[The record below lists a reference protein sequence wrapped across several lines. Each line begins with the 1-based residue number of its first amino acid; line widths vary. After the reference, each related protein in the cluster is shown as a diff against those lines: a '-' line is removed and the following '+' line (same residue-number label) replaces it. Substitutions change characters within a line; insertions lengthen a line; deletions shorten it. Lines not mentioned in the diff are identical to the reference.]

1 MNLDERLRAHTLPYL
16 AALFGCCIEE
26 AWDRPATWQTF
37 DDGTGKDKS
46 LARVFHGSIREWV
59 ETMES
64 LNRSGAAI
72 CLAVNGTD
80 LHGRQKGNVL
90 FPRAVWADVDLK
102 SATQE
107 FRMECLPLRPSMLC
121 FTGHGHHVYWLFND
135 QAPFTE
141 TSKVAF
147 EHDLRRI
154 QAFLAPFGADPKV
167 CQVQAVLRVPGF
179 FNRKR
184 PPYPLVELVHADPA
198 HVVSIDQLRDAFPG
212 ASPTGGKD
220 QPLAC
225 SQAPASVDQNFAKAR
240 AYLKKVGGVPEG
252 ERNALRFKL
261 ACFLVFNKGL
271 SDQLAFELL
280 REWDQSCSP
289 PEGDAAVWESIRN
302 ARRYGKGAAPSA
314 DLPGQDSKSAV
325 PVPQSSNQLLLDLA
339 HANIAELFHTKDR
352 QCFLRV
358 RGGGSTETFPVKSPT
373 TAEWIRGLYWRKYRQ
388 PLRDESVKAVAETLA
403 AEAQFEG
410 PVKEVGL
417 RVVRQGDTVYI
428 NTCRE
433 TGEIIRVD
441 SSGWAVLQSGDCPIP
456 FLRAPGMSALPLPI
470 RGGSVGDFRPFVY
483 GSFSDFQLLTAWCI
497 AALAVTG
504 QYPLLGLFGES
515 GSAKSFLTL
524 VVRSLVD
531 PSGVPFQGKPL
542 SSRDLYIRAS
552 HCHCLALNNLSE
564 MPQWLSDDLC
574 GIALGSGFVTRELH
588 TDSDEIL
595 IHTVNPIVVNGIP
608 NLFRAADLADRGFP
622 IVLDR
627 IPAHRR
633 IPEAE
638 LWARWHQVHPRIF
651 GAILDLVAG
660 GLRESKGRK
669 LAIYPRLADVAVFL
683 DAAEQA
689 LLGGQNAFPVI
700 TAEWGR
706 EYWRQGDLMAALLHY
721 QRDNAAHQIL
731 DHPITMAI
739 SRLVREKPAFRG
751 TMTDLLNA
759 MCSVSPGGKE
769 PGWPKRPNAL
779 SAWLSENGPALR
791 AIGFDITRDR
801 GGDKANPKLIH
812 IRWDQAAHGEARPDS
827 TSGDLAI

>member
-16 AALFGCCIEE
+16 AALFGCSIEE

-37 DDGTGKDKS
+37 DDGVEKDKC
-46 LARVFHGSIREWV
+46 LARVFHGSLREWV

-64 LNRSGAAI
+64 LNCRGAAI
-72 CLAVNGTD
+72 CIAVNGTD
-80 LHGRQKGNVL
+80 LRGRQKGNIL
-90 FPRAVWADVDLK
+90 YPRAVWADVDLK
-102 SATQE
+102 SAAQE
-107 FRMECLPLRPSMLC
+107 FRTECLPLWPSMLC
-121 FTGHGHHVYWLFND
+121 FTGHGHHAYWLFSD
-135 QAPFTE
+135 QAPFSDD
-141 TSKVAF
+141 SKATF

-154 QAFLAPFGADPKV
+154 QAFLAPFGADPNV

-184 PPYPLVELVHADPA
+184 LPHPLVELVHADPA
-198 HVVSIDQLRDAFPG
+198 HLVSIDQLRDSFPDVSS
-212 ASPTGGKD
+212 ARGKD
-220 QPLAC
+220 QPSARPQ
-225 SQAPASVDQNFAKAR
+225 SPASLDQNCANAR
-240 AYLKKVGGVPEG
+240 AYLKKVGGAAEG

-261 ACFLVFNKGL
+261 ACFLVFNKEL
-271 SDQLAFELL
+271 PDQLAFELL
-280 REWDQSCSP
+280 QEWDQSCSP
-289 PEGDAAVWESIRN
+289 PEGAAAVWESIRN
-302 ARRYGKGAAPSA
+302 ARRYGKGATTNGN
-314 DLPGQDSKSAV
+314 LPGQDSKCGMPAS
-325 PVPQSSNQLLLDLA
+325 QTSNQVLLDLA
-339 HANIAELFHTKDR
+339 HANLAELFHTKDR

-358 RGGGSTETFPVKSPT
+358 RGGGSTETFPVKSAM

-388 PLRDESVKAVAETLA
+388 SLRDDSVKAVVETLA

-410 PVKEVGL
+410 PVKEIAL
-417 RVVRQGDTVYI
+417 RVARQGDTVYI

-433 TGEIIRVD
+433 TGEVLRID
-441 SSGWAVLQSGDCPIP
+441 STGWDVLQADDCPIP
-456 FLRAPGMSALPLPI
+456 FVRAHGMSALPLPI
-470 RGGSVGDFRPFVY
+470 RGGNVGEFRPFVY

-515 GSAKSFLTL
+515 GSAKTFLTL

-531 PSGVPFQGKPL
+531 PSSVPLQGKPL

-627 IPAHRR
+627 IPSDRR

-660 GLRESKGRK
+660 GLRECKGRK

-683 DAAEQA
+683 DAAEHV
-689 LLGGQNAFPVI
+689 LLAGQKAFSVV
-700 TAEWGR
+700 TGEWGQ
-706 EYWRQGDLMAALLHY
+706 ELWRRGDLMAALLHY
-721 QRDNAAHQIL
+721 QRDNAAHQVL
-731 DHPITMAI
+731 DHPITMAMT
-739 SRLVREKPAFRG
+739 RLIRGKAPFRG

-759 MCSVSPGGKE
+759 LGSVSPGGKE

-779 SAWLSENGPALR
+779 SAWLSQNGPALR

-801 GGDKANPKLIH
+801 GGDKANPKLIR
-812 IRWDQAAHGEARPDS
+812 IWWDQATHAEGSPEAISD
-827 TSGDLAI
+827 DLAV